1 MTEKKEISLPLE
13 TVWLKAAVVGG
24 LWASVEIIV
33 GSFLHNLRI
42 PLSGSILAFF
52 GVVLLIAFY
61 KNWPDK
67 GLIWRAGLICALM
80 KSISPSAVILGPMI
94 GILLEAML
102 LQLSITLFGGNMIGL
117 IIGGSLSLFSALIH
131 KLVSLLILY
140 SFDIF
145 KIYLNIFYFASK
157 QLNLSNADPWVALSL
172 LILVYLIIGFF
183 AVILGNYI
191 GLKSVMMKVSSENE
205 FSFDP
210 KAGNPLEIKSN
221 RNYSLLYLFI
231 HLISVPLIL
240 LMLNTIEVYYAIIF
254 LAVYISFCIVHYYA
268 NLKRLRRPVF
278 WMQLFF
284 ITMLATLFW
293 NNFDFSGQSTHW
305 QGLLVGVK
313 MNLRALLVVIG
324 FTAISVELR
333 SPKIKTFLF
342 RKGFQKIYLSLSL
355 AFNALPLMMNSM
367 AKPRTFITSPL
378 KSISI
383 AISQAD
389 AWLMTFQ
396 KNLDR
401 ME

>member
-1 MTEKKEISLPLE
+1 
-13 TVWLKAAVVGG
+13 
-24 LWASVEIIV
+24 
-33 GSFLHNLRI
+33 
-42 PLSGSILAFF
+42 
-52 GVVLLIAFY
+52 
-61 KNWPDK
+61 
-67 GLIWRAGLICALM
+67 
-80 KSISPSAVILGPMI
+80 
-94 GILLEAML
+94 
-102 LQLSITLFGGNMIGL
+102 MIGL
-117 IIGGSLSLFSALIH
+117 IIGGALSLFSALIH

-145 KIYLNIFYFASK
+145 KIYLNIYYFASQ

-191 GLKSVMMKVSSENE
+191 GRKSIMMKVSNENK

-210 KAGNPLEIKSN
+210 RGENPLEIKSN

-231 HLISVPLIL
+231 HLISIPLIL
-240 LMLNTIEVYYAIIF
+240 LMLNILEVYYAIIF
-254 LAVYISFCIVHYYA
+254 LTVYVIFCIVHYYA

-278 WMQLFF
+278 WMQLLF

-293 NNFDFSGQSTHW
+293 NNFDFSEQSTHW
-305 QGLLVGVK
+305 QGLLIGVK

-333 SPKIKTFLF
+333 SPKIKNYLF
-342 RKGFQKIYLSLSL
+342 KKGFKKIYLSLSL

-367 AKPRTFITSPL
+367 AKPRVFITSPL

-389 AWLMTFQ
+389 GWLMIFQ
-396 KNLDR
+396 KNLDG

>member
-1 MTEKKEISLPLE
+1 MITEKEKISLPLE

-42 PLSGSILAFF
+42 PFSGSILAFF

-94 GILLEAML
+94 GILLEAMM

-145 KIYLNIFYFASK
+145 KIYLNIFYFASQ

-172 LILVYLIIGFF
+172 LVLVYLIIGFF

-191 GLKSVMMKVSSENE
+191 GRKSVMMKVSNENE

-210 KAGNPLEIKSN
+210 KAENPLEIKSN

-231 HLISVPLIL
+231 HLISIPLIL

-254 LAVYISFCIVHYYA
+254 LTVYVSFCIVHYYA
-268 NLKRLRRPVF
+268 NLRRLRRPVF
-278 WMQLFF
+278 WIQLFF
-284 ITMLATLFW
+284 WLW
-293 NNFDFSGQSTHW
+293 NGAVY
-305 QGLLVGVK
+305 LL
-313 MNLRALLVVIG
+313 
-324 FTAISVELR
+324 S
-333 SPKIKTFLF
+333 
-342 RKGFQKIYLSLSL
+342 
-355 AFNALPLMMNSM
+355 
-367 AKPRTFITSPL
+367 
-378 KSISI
+378 
-383 AISQAD
+383 
-389 AWLMTFQ
+389 
-396 KNLDR
+396 
-401 ME
+401 